1 MFDMPEIYLPPHIEA
16 LQEIAEVNR
25 ITEIQLAK
33 LEECINELRDNL
45 LILTSRE
52 SGIARREKILKITP
66 LDTDTLEERRFR
78 VWLNWY
84 DSYPYTEKDVLQRMD
99 RLCGVGE
106 YIFALDKERNNLKVL
121 LELTSKKNRTALEKL
136 LDELLSLNI
145 VLEVDLRY
153 NQYFKLEKYTYAELA
168 AYTYNYLRNEV
179 LP

>member
-1 MFDMPEIYLPPHIEA
+1 MPEIYLPPHIEA

-84 DSYPYTEKDVLQRMD
+84 DSYPYTEKD
-99 RLCGVGE
+99 C
-106 YIFALDKERNNLKVL
+106 L
-121 LELTSKKNRTALEKL
+121 LYTSPSPR
-136 LDELLSLNI
+136 D
-145 VLEVDLRY
+145 
-153 NQYFKLEKYTYAELA
+153 
-168 AYTYNYLRNEV
+168 
-179 LP
+179 